1 MVLLRAFIKQN
12 MGSSPVVKSLINI
25 VVVYR
30 TFNPGTR
37 VRFPHQAG
45 LNFIFFLASCIILAL
60 VR

>member
-1 MVLLRAFIKQN
+1 
-12 MGSSPVVKSLINI
+12 MGSSPVTKSLINI

-45 LNFIFFLASCIILAL
+45 FLFFSVILYERRMGRTYVAEW
-60 VR
+60 